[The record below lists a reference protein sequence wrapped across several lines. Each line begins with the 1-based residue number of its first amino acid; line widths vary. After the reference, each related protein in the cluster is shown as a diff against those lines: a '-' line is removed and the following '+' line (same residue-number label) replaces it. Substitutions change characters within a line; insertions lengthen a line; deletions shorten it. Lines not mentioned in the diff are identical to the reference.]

1 MQPAAVDN
9 ILADLNERQLAA
21 VTAPPGPA
29 LVLAGPGSG
38 KTHIITR
45 RAAWL
50 VATGAAS
57 SPHVL
62 CVTFTN
68 RAAQEMRTRL
78 VALLGDPARDI
89 WVYTFHALCTRI
101 LRRYGG
107 QIELPAHFM
116 IADEGLQ
123 TEIVV
128 GALRGRDLSLEE
140 YPPYRILDFIS
151 QHKRNLQDP
160 AQAPISEEIP
170 PALVEIAIAY
180 NVTLAARALLD
191 FDDLIGQTVRLL
203 ARDRAVRLALQRGL
217 PHIMVDEYQDINRA
231 QFELLKMLAPTGHDV
246 LAVADAAQSIYS
258 WRGAQPGLIDAYRH
272 HYRPTVVEL
281 NTSYRATQT
290 ILFAAEH
297 LIRHNDPAYRE
308 GETTGVTLEPGA
320 PIFHYVFETP
330 HQEQTWLVQLI
341 RRLVAERGYE
351 YGDVAILYRTH
362 SLADELEGA
371 LLQAGIPLER
381 VRRDSF
387 FQEPSVREVV
397 RYLRL
402 ARSLAGDDLLAAF
415 NFPQT
420 LADELTI
427 LQLRQ
432 LAIAHSLGLAEL
444 ARRADQF
451 PELGPLT
458 RAELSSFIRLFDERL
473 HPLAEAASEEAPDAR
488 QAAETGLS
496 ADEDGGAETVAPAN
510 DEEED
515 LSARGGDAAAVVAA
529 LFDALTERR
538 SPFLPAELAVLRD
551 AAAFFSF
558 TAAASAL
565 RDALARHG
573 EAGLTAPATPDGA
586 CAAAILSEAIG
597 RYLGGRLVVDLTTVN
612 IDEPKLDLRLAPDQP
627 PLAVRPPSG
636 ALQYS
641 LSAVAWRLAQELLM
655 AHETAASGP
664 LVVYDLETTGLDLV
678 RDDIVEI
685 AAQRLEEG
693 EPVGPPFYSLV
704 RPTRA
709 ITLSAWR
716 VHHISPA
723 DVRNAEPI
731 EAVLPRFLRY
741 VGAAPVVGH
750 NITRF
755 DNRFI
760 DRETGRLYGR
770 GFPNPAIDTL
780 DMAVRL
786 YGEDPE
792 VARSMSLES
801 LLARL
806 GIAEAVEH
814 RAGADVGQTLALFR
828 RLLWEND
835 LQRGLAALPE
845 YLPLVA
851 AGMAAAGV
859 PVVDENLTL
868 WRGGKRI
875 LTRQTSHGLELPGL
889 ATARGL
895 LEAALPEPAAALAAL
910 DAALASLRAATPPP
924 PDAAWLT
931 LQDRFAAHLESFA
944 RFSTDRSLDAFLDYE
959 ALVTGADTTPRGRT
973 GDRVTMMTL
982 HNAKGTEYPVVI
994 IVGLEEDNLPLWT
1007 SLEDE
1012 GQLREE
1018 RRVFYV
1024 GVTRAQRQ
1032 LYLTSVRQ
1040 RPDHLG
1046 LVRHRAV
1053 SRFAGELPPEYVRRF
1068 RINPRGEVQELTSPG
1083 SKEPGTVPEQADT
1096 PGQPD
1101 AGRASND
1108 ANAPDRT

>member
-1 MQPAAVDN
+1 VDH
-9 ILADLNERQLAA
+9 ILADLNARQLAA
-21 VTAPPGPA
+21 VTAPDGPA

-50 VATGAAS
+50 VATGAAT
-57 SPHVL
+57 PPQVL

-68 RAAQEMRTRL
+68 RAAQEMQGRL
-78 VALLGDPARDI
+78 VALLNDPARDI

-101 LRRYGG
+101 LRRYGPEAG
-107 QIELPAHFM
+107 LPPHFM

-123 TEIVV
+123 TELIIEAV
-128 GALRGRDLSLEE
+128 RHRDLSLED

-151 QHKRNLQDP
+151 QYKRNLQDP
-160 AQAPISEEIP
+160 AQAAISEDTP
-170 PALVEIAIAY
+170 PVLIDLATDYHAALM
-180 NVTLAARALLD
+180 ARALLD

-203 ARDRAVRLALQRGL
+203 ARDRVVRLALQRGL
-217 PHIMVDEYQDINRA
+217 PHVLVDEYQDINRA
-231 QFELLKMLAPTGHDV
+231 QFELLKLLAPPGHDV
-246 LAVADAAQSIYS
+246 LAVADAAQSIYG
-258 WRGAQPGLIDAYRH
+258 WRGAQPGLIDAYRR
-272 HYRPTVVEL
+272 HYRPTVIEL
-281 NTSYRATQT
+281 NESYRATQT
-290 ILFAAEH
+290 IRFSAEH

-308 GETTGVTLEPGA
+308 GETKGMPQEPGG
-320 PIFHYVFETP
+320 PIFHYLFETSK
-330 HQEQTWLVQLI
+330 QEQTWLVQLI

-351 YGDVAILYRTH
+351 YGDIAILYRTH

-381 VRRDSF
+381 VRRESF

-402 ARSLAGDDLLAAF
+402 ARSLTGDDLLAAF

-427 LQLRQ
+427 LQVRQ
-432 LAIAHSLGLAEL
+432 LAVAHSLGLAEI
-444 ARRADQF
+444 ARRAEQF

-458 RAELSSFIRLFDERL
+458 RAGLTMFIRLFDERL
-473 HPLAEAASEEAPDAR
+473 RPLAA
-488 QAAETGLS
+488 
-496 ADEDGGAETVAPAN
+496 APAN
-510 DEEED
+510 EAQAAPADAAGSPEPLSDKDEIQA
-515 LSARGGDAAAVVAA
+515 SAPAGGGDAAAVVAA

-538 SPFLPAELAVLRD
+538 APFLPAEHTVLRD

-558 TAAASAL
+558 TDAAVAL
-565 RDALARHG
+565 RDALGAHG
-573 EAGLTAPATPDGA
+573 AVRLTAPATPDGA
-586 CAAAILSEAIG
+586 CAAAILSETIK
-597 RYLGGRLVVDLTTVN
+597 RYLGSSVVPTLTTVTP
-612 IDEPKLDLRLAPDQP
+612 DEPRLELSLRPNEP
-627 PLAVRPPSG
+627 PLIVRPPQG
-636 ALQYS
+636 ALPYS
-641 LSAVAWRLAQELLM
+641 LSAVAWRLAQELLI
-655 AHETAASGP
+655 AHETAAAGP
-664 LVVYDLETTGLDLV
+664 LVVYDLETTGLDLA

-693 EPVGPPFYSLV
+693 EPAGAPFYSLV
-704 RPTRA
+704 RPRRG
-709 ITLSAWR
+709 ITLGARR

-723 DVRNAEPI
+723 DVRDAESI
-731 EAVLPRFLRY
+731 EVVLPHFLRY
-741 VGAAPVVGH
+741 VAAAPVVGH

-786 YGEDPE
+786 YGEDPD

-806 GIAEAVEH
+806 GIANAVEH
-814 RAGADVGQTLALFR
+814 RAGADVGQTMALFR

-845 YLPLVA
+845 YLPLA
-851 AGMAAAGV
+851 AIGMAATAA
-859 PVVDENLTL
+859 PMADENLTL
-868 WRGGKRI
+868 WRGAQRI
-875 LTRQTSHGLELPGL
+875 LARQTAHGIEPPGL
-889 ATARGL
+889 STATAL
-895 LEAALPEPAAALAAL
+895 LQAAPSAPLVDALAAL
-910 DAALASLRAATPPP
+910 RSSPLPP
-924 PDAAWLT
+924 PDTLWLT
-931 LQDRFAAHLESFA
+931 LQDRFAAQLESFA
-944 RFSTDRSLDAFLDYE
+944 RFSIDRSLDAFLDYE
-959 ALVTGADTTPRGRT
+959 ALVTGADTTPRGRSA
-973 GDRVTMMTL
+973 DKVSLMTL

-994 IVGLEEDNLPLWT
+994 IVGLEEDHLPLWT

-1040 RPDHLG
+1040 RADNLG
-1046 LVRHRAV
+1046 LSRSRAV
-1053 SRFAGELPPEYVRRF
+1053 SRFAYELPPEYVRRF
-1068 RINPRGEVQELTSPG
+1068 RIGPHGEVSELTESGSEPG
-1083 SKEPGTVPEQADT
+1083 SEPESEPG
-1096 PGQPD
+1096 
-1101 AGRASND
+1101 S
-1108 ANAPDRT
+1108 APDSAPPSEAEPPTARPGETGSATPSDASERS